1 MSDVVSDL
9 VSDVSDFVSRVLIR
23 WAGVGVLL
31 LAAGMAGAR
40 EAPPADL
47 PGAGEAPTAGAAAAP
62 EAPPRFDWQPGPVR
76 APIGEDLAEVEVPKG
91 YMVLDAA
98 NTQRLLEYMQNPVS
112 GSELATIAP
121 AREDGDWFML
131 FEWSDIGYVKD
142 DEGKDLDAD
151 AILDSIRKGTAAAN
165 QERKKRGWSTL
176 EVVGWQEKPHY
187 DSDTHNLTWAIIGA
201 SDGQRSINRTVK
213 LLGRRGVMTA
223 VLVAPPEGLAAA
235 ARESDTLLAAYH
247 FLPGS
252 TYAEY
257 VPGKDKLAKI
267 GLAALIVGGAGAAL
281 VKSGLLVR
289 FWKVI
294 VGAVVALGAGIKRVF
309 GSTRAE
315 DSPTSHV

>member
-1 MSDVVSDL
+1 MSDVMSGV
-9 VSDVSDFVSRVLIR
+9 VSRVLNR
-23 WAGVGVLL
+23 WTGVGVLL
-31 LAAGMAGAR
+31 LAAGLAGAQ
-40 EAPPADL
+40 EAPAADL
-47 PGAGEAPTAGAAAAP
+47 PSAGEAPAAAVAAP
-62 EAPPRFDWQPGPVR
+62 EAAPPRFDWQPGPVR
-76 APIGEDLAEVEVPKG
+76 APIGKDLAEVEIPEG

-98 NTQRLLEYMQNPVS
+98 NTQRLLEYMENPVS

-142 DEGKDLDAD
+142 EEGKDLDAD
-151 AILDSIRKGTAAAN
+151 AILESIREGTAAAN
-165 QERKKRGWSTL
+165 EERKKRGWSPL
-176 EVVGWQEKPHY
+176 EVVGWQEEPHY
-187 DSDTHNLTWAIIGA
+187 DSDTHNLTWAIIGQ
-201 SDGQRSINRTVK
+201 SNGERSINRTVK

-223 VLVAPPEGLAAA
+223 VLVAPPQGLEAA
-235 ARESDTLLAAYH
+235 ARESDALLAAYH

-294 VGAVVALGAGIKRVF
+294 VGAIVALGAGIKRVF